1 MKNAGENFVDM
12 CKSFGKSCTQG
23 CRTLWNGKEGTTG
36 FMKHAGKAWIL
47 FSTALTIGSVAN
59 VIYRAKSMGKLV
71 NKDIMDKDKESTVI

>member
-1 MKNAGENFVDM
+1 MKNAGENFVDISKTFRKSFTQA
-12 CKSFGKSCTQG
+12 CKS
-23 CRTLWNGKEGTTG
+23 LWTGKEGTTG

-59 VIYRAKSMGKLV
+59 VIHRAKSMGKLA